1 MLKSSRLVLITGSL
15 IGLAVTMLP
24 QTSRAVTI
32 VQDEVNVS
40 ATIDGILS
48 LTATAHNTVGTA
60 DSTYTSSNNTYSAT
74 FNAAGYSTNF
84 ANTTYQVTC
93 NYLSSATIEDVS
105 GNAPSS
111 CTNGWRVTAT
121 AGDYNATTHEAQ
133 MTPPAGSSNAA
144 RIKSIKANGLDG
156 TSSNW
161 LIKVTGTTRGGVTPT
176 PYTSGSVNF
185 ADFEAIPLSTTDN
198 KSVVTGNTFSCSG
211 SPTVCEYNGYQEF
224 VVTYGFSAGAATPA
238 DTYTGTITYTL
249 SVNAAS

>member
-32 VQDEVNVS
+32 VQDEANVS

-74 FNAAGYSTNF
+74 FNAASYSTNF

-93 NYLSSATIEDVS
+93 NYLSSSTIEDVS
-105 GNAPSS
+105 GNTPSS

-121 AGDYNATTHEAQ
+121 ASDYNATSHEAQ
-133 MTPPAGSSNAA
+133 MVPANGSNAA
-144 RIKSIKANGLDG
+144 RIKSIKANALDG
-156 TSSNW
+156 TNSNW
-161 LIKVTGTTRGGVTPT
+161 LIKVTGTTRDGVTPT
-176 PYTSGSVNF
+176 PYTNGSTINF
-185 ADFEAIPLSTTDN
+185 ANFEAIPLSTADN
-198 KSVVTGNTFSCSG
+198 KSVVTGNTFNCSG